1 MKHTTTKRK
10 QSGFFSLGLAL
21 GVIFLFG
28 GTAIVVS
35 TNTENHSGLVNHDSK
50 TESQTTQAVKN
61 DFD

>member
-1 MKHTTTKRK
+1 MKQTTTKRN

-35 TNTENHSGLVNHDSK
+35 SNTENQSELVNQDSK
-50 TESQTTQAVKN
+50 TKSETTQDVKN
-61 DFD
+61 YFD

>member
-21 GVIFLFG
+21 GVIIFFG

-35 TNTENHSGLVNHDSK
+35 SNTENQSALVNQDYK
-50 TESQTTQAVKN
+50 TKSETTQTLKN
-61 DFD
+61 RFD